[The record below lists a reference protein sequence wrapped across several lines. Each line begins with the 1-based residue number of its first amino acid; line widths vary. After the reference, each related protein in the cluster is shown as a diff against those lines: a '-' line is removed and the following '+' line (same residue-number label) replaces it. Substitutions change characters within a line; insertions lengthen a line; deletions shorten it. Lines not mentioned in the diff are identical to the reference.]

1 MIDIIRQQLT
11 ADMAQETRLN
21 KAREVLQLAALKI
34 IYDKD
39 YFRRLS
45 FTGGTAL
52 RVLFDLKRFSEDL
65 DFSLVEKKGY
75 DFNMM
80 IDGLLKE
87 YALYGL
93 KAEAKPKTDKNVHSV
108 FLKFPALLKEVGL
121 SALKDQKLAIKLE
134 IDSNP
139 PQGGRITTTLVNKVY
154 MFNIVHFD
162 LPSLFATKLH
172 ACFFRKYAKGR
183 DFYDLVWY
191 LSKKTVPN
199 FVLLNNAIKQT
210 QGYEPFI
217 SEKNFKSFL
226 LDGISKIDFSV
237 LKKDVERFLEDR
249 AELKLLDA
257 ELIKNSIET
266 FYPIPHE

>member
-1 MIDIIRQQLT
+1 MIDVIRQQLT
-11 ADMAQETRLN
+11 VDMSQEEKLN
-21 KAREVLQLAALKI
+21 RVREVLQLTALKI

-39 YFRRLS
+39 YFKNLS

-52 RVLFDLKRFSEDL
+52 RVLFELKRFSEDL
-65 DFSLVEKKGY
+65 DFSLIEQKGY
-75 DFNMM
+75 DFNRMV
-80 IDGLLKE
+80 DGLLKE

-93 KAEAKPKTDKNVHSV
+93 KVEAKPKTDNNVHSV
-108 FLKFPALLKEVGL
+108 FLKFPAILKEIGL
-121 SALKDQKLAIKLE
+121 SALKDQKLSIKLE

-139 PQGGRITTTLVNKVY
+139 PQGGRILTTLVNKVY
-154 MFNIVHFD
+154 MFNVVHFD

-191 LSKKTVPN
+191 VGKKIAPN

-210 QGYEPFI
+210 QGYEPAI

-226 LDGISKIDFSV
+226 LDGISKVDFSV
-237 LKKDVERFLEDR
+237 LKKDVERFLEDK

-257 ELIKNSIET
+257 EPIKNSIET
-266 FYPIPHE
+266 IYSISHE

>member
-1 MIDIIRQQLT
+1 MIDVIKQQLT
-11 ADMAQETRLN
+11 ADMTQEMRLN
-21 KAREVLQLAALKI
+21 KAREILQLTALKI

-39 YFRRLS
+39 YFRSLS

-52 RVLFDLKRFSEDL
+52 RFLFDLKRFSEDL

-75 DFNMM
+75 DFNRMV
-80 IDGLLKE
+80 DGLLKE

-93 KAEAKPKTDKNVHSV
+93 KVEAKPKTDKNVYSV
-108 FLKFPALLKEVGL
+108 FLKFPSLPKEIGL
-121 SALKDQKLAIKLE
+121 SALKGQKLAIKLE

-139 PQGGRITTTLVNKVY
+139 PQGGRIMTTLVNKVY
-154 MFNIVHFD
+154 MFNVVHFD

-172 ACFFRKYAKGR
+172 ACFFRKYVKGR
-183 DFYDLVWY
+183 DFYDFVWY
-191 LSKKTVPN
+191 LGKKIMPN

-210 QGYEPFI
+210 QGYEPAI

-226 LDGISKIDFSV
+226 LDSISKIDFSI
-237 LKKDVERFLEDR
+237 LKKDVERFLEDK

-257 ELIKNSIET
+257 EPLKNTIET
-266 FYPIPHE
+266 IY